1 MSRRAA
7 TLFEKMWRD
16 HVVETRPDGSCL
28 LYIDRHLLY
37 EITSPQAFAALRTAG
52 RAVRRPELS
61 LAVAD
66 HGVPTSGPRDH
77 GDAPAAADG
86 IRAQIRA
93 LATNCRAAG
102 IPYLPLDDRRQG
114 IVHVVGPEQGFTLP
128 GATIVCGD
136 SHTSTRGAFGALA
149 FGIGTSDVEYVLA
162 TQTLVMRPL
171 KPMRV
176 AIEGALPAGVAA
188 KNVALALIGRIGAGG
203 ATGHVIEYAGSTVR
217 AFSMEERMTL
227 CNLSIEAGARAG
239 LIAPDETT
247 FEWLKDRPMAPQ
259 GCRLW
264 ERAVADWR
272 ALASDPGAAFDGE
285 TRIDAEALAPQ
296 VTWGTSPEH
305 VCPVT
310 GRVPDPGEASDGVR
324 AAAWRRALDYMDLT
338 PGTTLAGI
346 RIDRVFIDSCT
357 NARLSDLRA
366 AADVVRWSAGGR
378 VAPHVEALVVPGSG
392 LVKEAAEAEGLDRVF
407 VEAGFRWG
415 EPGCSMCVAV
425 NGDRVGPGQRC
436 VSTSNRNFE
445 GRQGPRART
454 HLASPAT
461 TTASAIAGRIADV
474 REILS

>member
-1 MSRRAA
+1 MSRRPA
-7 TLFEKMWRD
+7 TLFEKIWRD
-16 HVVETRPDGSCL
+16 HVVETRADGSCL

-37 EITSPQAFAALRTAG
+37 EITSPQAFAALRAAR

-77 GDAPAAADG
+77 GDAPDG
-86 IRAQIRA
+86 IRAQIRT
-93 LATNCRAAG
+93 LAANCRAAG
-102 IPYLPLDDRRQG
+102 ISYLPLDDRRQG

-128 GATIVCGD
+128 GTTIVCGD
-136 SHTSTRGAFGALA
+136 SHTSTHGAFGALA
-149 FGIGTSDVEYVLA
+149 FGIGTSDVEHVLA

-176 AIEGALPAGVAA
+176 AIEGASPAGVAA
-188 KNVALALIGRIGAGG
+188 KDVALALIGRIGAGG

-247 FEWLKDRPMAPQ
+247 FRWIEGRPMAPQ
-259 GCRLW
+259 GRLW
-264 ERAVADWR
+264 DQAVADWR

-285 TRIDAEALAPQ
+285 MRIDAETLAPQ

-305 VCPVT
+305 VSPVT
-310 GRVPDPGEASDGVR
+310 SRVPDPGEAPDGVR

-338 PGTTLAGI
+338 PGTALAGI
-346 RIDRVFIDSCT
+346 RIDRVFIGSCT

-366 AADVVRWSAGGR
+366 AADVVRRSAGRR

-392 LVKEAAEAEGLDRVF
+392 LVKEAAEAEGIDGVF
-407 VEAGFRWG
+407 AEAGFRWG

-461 TTASAIAGRIADV
+461 AAASAIAGRIADA